1 VVSLV
6 VAAQSPPIGAIGAVM
21 GFGFVLGVF
30 GHIIRSRT
38 LIITG
43 ILVVAVASGYFGIVV
58 AKVR

>member
-1 VVSLV
+1 VVNLV
-6 VAAQSPPIGAIGAVM
+6 FAAQSQPIGAVGIVM
-21 GFGFVLGVF
+21 AFGFVIGVF